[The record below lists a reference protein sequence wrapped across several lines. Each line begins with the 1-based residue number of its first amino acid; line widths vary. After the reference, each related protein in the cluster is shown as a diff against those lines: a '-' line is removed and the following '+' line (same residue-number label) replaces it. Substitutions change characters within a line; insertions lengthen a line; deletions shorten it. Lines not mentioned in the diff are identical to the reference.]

1 MLSLRMKLT
10 LNSQGMRVTMAVSI
24 LMFRGMPGERR
35 PSLTHMRRL
44 HKEITRDELY
54 KYRSAWKTD
63 SQ

>member
-1 MLSLRMKLT
+1 
-10 LNSQGMRVTMAVSI
+10 MAVSI